1 MTDVRFL
8 LDVNVGTTVARFL
21 RTGGFDVLL
30 VSEIDPRMPDEAILA
45 LAVEQHRVLITID
58 KDFGDLI
65 FHKSLPHKGV
75 IRLEDCKPQLQIRYL
90 NTVFKK
96 HMDEVPNGIIVAER
110 GTIRVRTKAQRRL

>member
-8 LDVNVGTTVARFL
+8 LDVNVGTTVAGFL

-30 VSEIDPRMPDEAILA
+30 ISEIDPRMSDEAILA
-45 LAVEQHRVLITID
+45 LAVEQRRVLITID

-65 FHKSLPHKGV
+65 FHKNLPHKGV

-96 HMDEVPNGIIVAER
+96 HMNEVPNGIIVVEH
-110 GTIRVRTKAQRRL
+110 GTIRVRTKAGRRL